1 MKQKHRITVNPLT
14 PEAAKIIA
22 DITANGRPEGATAVY
37 EGPRNKLYFINNPDV
52 SPTSAAHTVNV
63 KDFRIPP
70 FPNNYIYS
78 RFRPGKAARSY
89 EFANRLIELG
99 FNTPFPLGFS
109 EVHEGLQLTRSYYFT
124 TQVSY
129 PNIRFWEGKRNYNDF
144 VAALG
149 AEIARLHAA
158 GVWMKDFSTG
168 NILFDEHPDGTF
180 TFYYVDLN
188 RTEFGVTDPRKL
200 MQMFKALS
208 CSRDCTADIAK
219 AYAIAAGKDVDAT
232 LADALAVFDNFQRRQ
247 QRKAS
252 LKKFLKF

>member
-1 MKQKHRITVNPLT
+1 MKQKYRITVNPHT
-14 PEAAKIIA
+14 PDAAKIIA
-22 DITANGRPEGATAVY
+22 DITANGRPEGATTVY
-37 EGPRNKLYFINNPDV
+37 EGPRNKLYFIDNRDV
-52 SPTSAAHTVNV
+52 HGDSAAQTVNV

-78 RFRPGKAARSY
+78 RFRIGKAARSY

-109 EVHEGLQLTRSYYFT
+109 EVHEGLALTHSYYFT
-124 TQVSY
+124 AQVPY
-129 PNIRFWEGKRNYNDF
+129 PNMRLWEFKNNRKVF
-144 VAALG
+144 ISALG

-168 NILFDEHPDGTF
+168 NILFDEHPDSSF

-208 CSRDCTADIAK
+208 CSRDRTADLAK
-219 AYAIAAGKDVDAT
+219 AYAVAAGKDVDAT
-232 LADALAVFDNFQRRQ
+232 LADALAIFDSFQRRQ